1 MTRRSTP
8 RALLAALSLGAL
20 ALATH
25 GSALAQ
31 QEPDENAIIASFTI
45 MGDASGTAMPL
56 PKLAMIPSLSAE
68 MEDVTVNS
76 VARRDL
82 DLCGEFEV
90 MPDSAAPDGAYA
102 DKVDAKAWGEKGA
115 EYLVR
120 VTGHKINDTTVELRG
135 MGWIVE
141 VGDDALYD
149 KTFQVPI
156 ADVRV
161 ESHRLTDLLIGA
173 LTGHNGSFASHMTF
187 ALGSGGVRQVYTMDA
202 DGFNA
207 KSISPSNR
215 VALAP
220 TYGPN
225 EELYYSGSE
234 NKDIYKVYNTTSSG
248 ALPLNVDG
256 SVYGLTWSKDRSRVA
271 VAIGVS
277 DSIKLF
283 IGPSLDQL
291 QSGSKIG
298 GVLRPQFTPEGK
310 LLFAGDGHFGSR
322 IYIDDK
328 PITPDGIYA
337 SSPSYCRSP
346 DGDHIIFSVS
356 VGGGSDILTT
366 GENGGGIGRL
376 TANSGNN
383 TSPACSPDGRLVA
396 FFSNRKS
403 GEGGGLYVMRTD
415 GRHLKRVST
424 LVGDS
429 LRWDPL
435 PPGKIADPNAVKSN
449 AKGDGKSTTNNVA
462 PPNSNPTPHLEYLE

>member
-1 MTRRSTP
+1 MKTTSRKL
-8 RALLAALSLGAL
+8 LLAGLAVALSA
-20 ALATH
+20 AMT
-25 GSALAQ
+25 SASTTASAQ
-31 QEPDENAIIASFTI
+31 SEPQPDENAIIATFTI
-45 MGDASGTAMPL
+45 MGDASGAAMPL
-56 PKLAMIPSLSAE
+56 PKLGMIPSLSAE
-68 MEDVTVNS
+68 LEDVTLNS

-90 MPDSAAPDGAYA
+90 MPDSMAPDGAYA
-102 DKVDAKAWGEKGA
+102 DAVDAKAWGEKGA

-120 VTGHKINDTTVELRG
+120 VSAHKLNDTTVELRG
-135 MGWIVE
+135 QGYIVE
-141 VGDDALYD
+141 VGNDALYD
-149 KTFQVPI
+149 KKFQVPI
-156 ADVRV
+156 KEVRV

-202 DGFNA
+202 DGFDA
-207 KSISPSNR
+207 KSISPPNR

-234 NKDIYKVYNTTSSG
+234 NKDIYKVYSASSPG
-248 ALPLNVDG
+248 AVPLNVDG
-256 SVYGLTWSKDRSRVA
+256 SVYGLTWSKDRSQVA
-271 VAIGVS
+271 VAIGQS

-283 IGPSLDQL
+283 LGPSLDKL
-291 QSGSKIG
+291 QPHGNVG

-322 IYIDDK
+322 IYIDGK
-328 PITPDGIYA
+328 AITPDGIYA

-346 DGDHIIFSVS
+346 NGDRIVFSVS
-356 VGGGSDILTT
+356 MGNGSDILTT

-376 TANSGNN
+376 TAGTGSNS
-383 TSPACSPDGRLVA
+383 SPACSPDGRLVA

-415 GRHLKRVST
+415 GRHVKRVST

-435 PPGKIADPNAVKSN
+435 PPGKIADPDAVKSKD
-449 AKGDGKSTTNNVA
+449 AK
-462 PPNSNPTPHLEYLE
+462 

>member
-1 MTRRSTP
+1 MKKLNRSS
-8 RALLAALSLGAL
+8 RLLLAASLAGAIV
-20 ALATH
+20 ATGAIA
-25 GSALAQ
+25 GSGASQAQ
-31 QEPDENAIIASFTI
+31 PQQPPDENAIIASFEI
-45 MGDASGTAMPL
+45 MGDASGKPMPL
-56 PKLAMIPSLSAE
+56 PKLGMIPSLSAE
-68 MEDVTVNS
+68 MDDITLNS
-76 VARRDL
+76 VAKRDL

-90 MPDSAAPDGAYA
+90 MPDSSAPDGAYQE
-102 DKVDAKAWGEKGA
+102 KVDTKAWKDKGA
-115 EYLVR
+115 EYLAR
-120 VTGHKINDTTVELRG
+120 VSAKKINDTTVELRG
-135 MGWIVE
+135 QAWIVE
-141 VGDDALYD
+141 SGDDAVYD
-149 KTFQVPI
+149 NKFQVPI

-173 LTGHNGSFASHMTF
+173 LTGTNGSFASHMTF

-207 KSISPSNR
+207 KSISPPNR

-234 NKDIYKVYNTTSSG
+234 NKDIYKVYSATSAG
-248 ALPLNVDG
+248 AVPLNIDG
-256 SVYGLTWSKDRSRVA
+256 SVYGLTWSKDRSQVA
-271 VAIGVS
+271 AAIGQS
-277 DSIKLF
+277 DSIRLF
-283 IGPSLDQL
+283 VGPSLDKL
-291 QSGSKIG
+291 AAHGSVS
-298 GVLRPQFTPEGK
+298 GVLRPQFTPDNK

-322 IYIDDK
+322 IYLDGK
-328 PITPDGIYA
+328 AITPDGIYA

-346 DGDHIIFSVS
+346 NGDKIVFSVAI
-356 VGGGSDILTT
+356 GNTSDILTT

-383 TSPACSPDGRLVA
+383 ASPACSPDGRLVA

-429 LRWDPL
+429 LRWDRL
-435 PPGKIADPNAVKSN
+435 PPGKIADTSAPKSN
-449 AKGDGKSTTNNVA
+449 ANAKADTK
-462 PPNSNPTPHLEYLE
+462 